1 MEKVRFTVAISAYN
15 IENYVKRAIDSV
27 LNQTF
32 KNYELLVIDDCSTD
46 STVEVIK
53 QVVGQNAKILQ
64 TKKNSGTA
72 AASRNIA
79 IENAQG
85 EYLLFLDGD
94 DELYSNE
101 TLKEIDEHI
110 KENKYDIIY
119 FGYENVGHTENYYRI
134 STKENSTRE
143 ARLICDES
151 FSVSSKV
158 WNVEFLRNNNIRFKE
173 GMYYEDELFS
183 IKSNILSKVTTYG
196 EFAIFKYHR
205 NREGSVM
212 TKPTVKKCSDWYRM
226 VAEVTDLYEITPEED
241 RKYLLSFLKNESD
254 SIPLRVENIIEALR
268 ENRKTKVLP
277 KRNYKF
283 ILNGDE
289 SSFKDLE
296 QQLDKDLYKK
306 IKELYMYY
314 KSKLT

>member
-46 STVEVIK
+46 STMEVIK
-53 QVVGQNAKILQ
+53 QIVGQEAKILQ

-79 IENAQG
+79 IENAKG

-94 DELYSNE
+94 DELYNNE

-119 FGYENVGHTENYYRI
+119 LGYENVGHTENYYRI
-134 STKENSTRE
+134 SNKENSTRE

-196 EFAIFKYHR
+196 EFPIFKYHR

-241 RKYLLSFLKNESD
+241 RKYLLSFLKNESN

-283 ILNGDE
+283 IDVLNE
-289 SSFKDLE
+289 E
-296 QQLDKDLYKK
+296 
-306 IKELYMYY
+306 E
-314 KSKLT
+314 

>member
-1 MEKVRFTVAISAYN
+1 MEKTRFTVAISAYN

-46 STVEVIK
+46 STMEVIK

-110 KENKYDIIY
+110 NENKYDIIY
-119 FGYENVGHTENYYRI
+119 LGYENVGHTENYYRI
-134 STKENSTRE
+134 SNKENSTRE

-196 EFAIFKYHR
+196 EFPIFKYHR

-283 ILNGDE
+283 IDVLNE
-289 SSFKDLE
+289 E
-296 QQLDKDLYKK
+296 
-306 IKELYMYY
+306 E
-314 KSKLT
+314 

>member
-1 MEKVRFTVAISAYN
+1 MLYRFNCGS
-15 IENYVKRAIDSV
+15 
-27 LNQTF
+27 NQTSSRTKC
-32 KNYELLVIDDCSTD
+32 KNITNKEKFRNSSC
-46 STVEVIK
+46 IK
-53 QVVGQNAKILQ
+53 KHCYRKCTRRVFI
-64 TKKNSGTA
+64 
-72 AASRNIA
+72 I
-79 IENAQG
+79 
-85 EYLLFLDGD
+85 LDGD

-119 FGYENVGHTENYYRI
+119 LGYENVGHTENYYRI

-196 EFAIFKYHR
+196 EFPIFKYHR

-212 TKPTVKKCSDWYRM
+212 TKPTIKKCSDWYRM

-241 RKYLLSFLKNESD
+241 RKYLLSFLKM
-254 SIPLRVENIIEALR
+254 
-268 ENRKTKVLP
+268 KVTV
-277 KRNYKF
+277 F
-283 ILNGDE
+283 H
-289 SSFKDLE
+289 
-296 QQLDKDLYKK
+296 
-306 IKELYMYY
+306 
-314 KSKLT
+314 

>member
-1 MEKVRFTVAISAYN
+1 MEKIRFTVAISAYN

-46 STVEVIK
+46 STMEVIK

-119 FGYENVGHTENYYRI
+119 LGYENVGHTENYYRI
-134 STKENSTRE
+134 SNKENSTRE

-196 EFAIFKYHR
+196 EFPIFKYHR

-283 ILNGDE
+283 IDVLNE
-289 SSFKDLE
+289 E
-296 QQLDKDLYKK
+296 
-306 IKELYMYY
+306 E
-314 KSKLT
+314 

>member
-1 MEKVRFTVAISAYN
+1 MEKLRFTVAISAYN

-46 STVEVIK
+46 STMEVIK
-53 QVVGQNAKILQ
+53 QIVGQEAKILQ

-79 IENAQG
+79 IENAKG

-119 FGYENVGHTENYYRI
+119 LGYENVGHTENYYRI
-134 STKENSTRE
+134 SNKENSTRE

-173 GMYYEDELFS
+173 GIYYEDELFS

-196 EFAIFKYHR
+196 EFPIFKYHR

-212 TKPTVKKCSDWYRM
+212 TKPTIKKCSDWYRM

-283 ILNGDE
+283 IDVLNEDE
-289 SSFKDLE
+289 
-296 QQLDKDLYKK
+296 
-306 IKELYMYY
+306 
-314 KSKLT
+314 

>member
-119 FGYENVGHTENYYRI
+119 LGYENVGHTENYYRI
-134 STKENSTRE
+134 SNKENSTRE

-196 EFAIFKYHR
+196 EFPIFKYHR

-212 TKPTVKKCSDWYRM
+212 TKPTIKKCSDWYRM

-283 ILNGDE
+283 IDVLNE
-289 SSFKDLE
+289 E
-296 QQLDKDLYKK
+296 
-306 IKELYMYY
+306 E
-314 KSKLT
+314 

>member
-46 STVEVIK
+46 STMEVIK
-53 QVVGQNAKILQ
+53 QIVGQEAKILQ

-79 IENAQG
+79 IENAKG

-119 FGYENVGHTENYYRI
+119 LGYENVGHTENYYRI
-134 STKENSTRE
+134 SNKENSTRE

-158 WNVEFLRNNNIRFKE
+158 WNVEFLKNNNIRFKE

-196 EFAIFKYHR
+196 EFPIFKYHR

-212 TKPTVKKCSDWYRM
+212 TKPTIKKCSDWYRM

-241 RKYLLSFLKNESD
+241 KKYLLSFLKNESD

-283 ILNGDE
+283 IDVLNE
-289 SSFKDLE
+289 E
-296 QQLDKDLYKK
+296 
-306 IKELYMYY
+306 E
-314 KSKLT
+314 

>member
-79 IENAQG
+79 IEKAQG

-134 STKENSTRE
+134 SNKENSTRE

-212 TKPTVKKCSDWYRM
+212 TNPTVKKCSDWYRM

-283 ILNGDE
+283 IDVLNE
-289 SSFKDLE
+289 E
-296 QQLDKDLYKK
+296 
-306 IKELYMYY
+306 E
-314 KSKLT
+314 

>member
-46 STVEVIK
+46 STMEVIK
-53 QVVGQNAKILQ
+53 QIVGQEVKILQ

-110 KENKYDIIY
+110 KGNKYDIIY
-119 FGYENVGHTENYYRI
+119 LGYENVGHTENYYRI
-134 STKENSTRE
+134 SNKENSTRE

-196 EFAIFKYHR
+196 EFPIFKYHR

-241 RKYLLSFLKNESD
+241 KKYLLSFLKNESD

-283 ILNGDE
+283 IDVLNE
-289 SSFKDLE
+289 E
-296 QQLDKDLYKK
+296 
-306 IKELYMYY
+306 
-314 KSKLT
+314 

>member
-46 STVEVIK
+46 STMEVIK

-110 KENKYDIIY
+110 NENKYDIIY
-119 FGYENVGHTENYYRI
+119 LGYENVGHTENYYRI
-134 STKENSTRE
+134 SNKENSTRE

-196 EFAIFKYHR
+196 EFPIFKYHR

-212 TKPTVKKCSDWYRM
+212 TKPTIKKCSDWYRM

-283 ILNGDE
+283 IDVLNE
-289 SSFKDLE
+289 E
-296 QQLDKDLYKK
+296 
-306 IKELYMYY
+306 E
-314 KSKLT
+314 

>member
-79 IENAQG
+79 IENAKG

-283 ILNGDE
+283 I
-289 SSFKDLE
+289 
-296 QQLDKDLYKK
+296 
-306 IKELYMYY
+306 
-314 KSKLT
+314 

>member
-46 STVEVIK
+46 STMEVIK
-53 QVVGQNAKILQ
+53 QIVGQEAKILQ

-79 IENAQG
+79 IENAKG

-94 DELYSNE
+94 DELYNNE

-119 FGYENVGHTENYYRI
+119 LGYENVGHTENYYRI
-134 STKENSTRE
+134 SNKENSTRE

-196 EFAIFKYHR
+196 EFPIFKYHR

-283 ILNGDE
+283 IDVLNE
-289 SSFKDLE
+289 E
-296 QQLDKDLYKK
+296 
-306 IKELYMYY
+306 E
-314 KSKLT
+314 

>member
-15 IENYVKRAIDSV
+15 IEEYVKRAIDSV

-46 STVEVIK
+46 STVKIIK
-53 QVVGQNAKILQ
+53 ETIEKKGRLLQ
-64 TKKNSGTA
+64 TPKNSGTA

-94 DELYSNE
+94 DELFSEN
-101 TLKEIDEHI
+101 TLAEIDQHI
-110 KENKYDIIY
+110 GKNKYDIINL
-119 FGYENVGHTENYYRI
+119 GYENVGHTENYYRL
-134 STKENSTRE
+134 STKENSTRK

-158 WNVEFLRNNNIRFKE
+158 WNVKFLKENSIKFKE

-183 IKSNILSKVTTYG
+183 IKSNILSQKTTYG
-196 EFAIFKYHR
+196 EFPIFKYHR

-226 VAEVTDLYEITPEED
+226 LAEVTDLYEITPDED

-283 ILNGDE
+283 IDVLNDE
-289 SSFKDLE
+289 E
-296 QQLDKDLYKK
+296 
-306 IKELYMYY
+306 
-314 KSKLT
+314 

>member
-119 FGYENVGHTENYYRI
+119 FGYENVEHTENYYRI

-283 ILNGDE
+283 IDVLNE
-289 SSFKDLE
+289 E
-296 QQLDKDLYKK
+296 
-306 IKELYMYY
+306 E
-314 KSKLT
+314 

>member
-1 MEKVRFTVAISAYN
+1 MEKLRFTVAISAYN

-46 STVEVIK
+46 STMEVIK
-53 QVVGQNAKILQ
+53 QIVGQEAKILQ

-79 IENAQG
+79 IENAKG

-119 FGYENVGHTENYYRI
+119 LGYENVGHTENYYRI
-134 STKENSTRE
+134 SNKENSTRE

-196 EFAIFKYHR
+196 EFPIFKYHR

-241 RKYLLSFLKNESD
+241 KKYLLSFLKNESD

-283 ILNGDE
+283 IDVLNE
-289 SSFKDLE
+289 E
-296 QQLDKDLYKK
+296 
-306 IKELYMYY
+306 E
-314 KSKLT
+314 

>member
-1 MEKVRFTVAISAYN
+1 MK
-15 IENYVKRAIDSV
+15 
-27 LNQTF
+27 
-32 KNYELLVIDDCSTD
+32 
-46 STVEVIK
+46 VIK
-53 QVVGQNAKILQ
+53 EVVGEKAKILQ

-79 IENAQG
+79 IENAKG

-119 FGYENVGHTENYYRI
+119 LGYENVGHTENYYRI

-151 FSVSSKV
+151 FSVSS
-158 WNVEFLRNNNIRFKE
+158 NNNIRFKE

-196 EFAIFKYHR
+196 EFPIFKYHR

-212 TKPTVKKCSDWYRM
+212 TKPTIKKCSDWYRM

-277 KRNYKF
+277 KRKF
-283 ILNGDE
+283 NFI
-289 SSFKDLE
+289 
-296 QQLDKDLYKK
+296 
-306 IKELYMYY
+306 I
-314 KSKLT
+314 

>member
-1 MEKVRFTVAISAYN
+1 MEKTRFTVAISAYN

-46 STVEVIK
+46 STMEVIK
-53 QVVGQNAKILQ
+53 QIVGQEAKILQ

-79 IENAQG
+79 IENAKG

-119 FGYENVGHTENYYRI
+119 LGYENVGHTENYYRI
-134 STKENSTRE
+134 SNKENSTRE

-196 EFAIFKYHR
+196 EFPIFKYHR

-212 TKPTVKKCSDWYRM
+212 TKPTIKKCSDWYRM

-241 RKYLLSFLKNESD
+241 KKYLLSFLKNESD

-283 ILNGDE
+283 IDILNE
-289 SSFKDLE
+289 E
-296 QQLDKDLYKK
+296 
-306 IKELYMYY
+306 E
-314 KSKLT
+314 

>member
-46 STVEVIK
+46 STMEVIK
-53 QVVGQNAKILQ
+53 QIVGQEAKILQ

-79 IENAQG
+79 IENAKG

-119 FGYENVGHTENYYRI
+119 LGYENVGHTENYYRI
-134 STKENSTRE
+134 SNKENSTRE

-196 EFAIFKYHR
+196 EFPIFKYHR

-212 TKPTVKKCSDWYRM
+212 TKPTIKKCSDSYRM
-226 VAEVTDLYEITPEED
+226 VAEVTDLYGITPEED
-241 RKYLLSFLKNESD
+241 KKYLLSFLKNESD

-283 ILNGDE
+283 IDVLNE
-289 SSFKDLE
+289 E
-296 QQLDKDLYKK
+296 
-306 IKELYMYY
+306 E
-314 KSKLT
+314 

>member
-64 TKKNSGTA
+64 TKKNSRTA

-283 ILNGDE
+283 IDVLNE
-289 SSFKDLE
+289 E
-296 QQLDKDLYKK
+296 
-306 IKELYMYY
+306 E
-314 KSKLT
+314 

>member
-277 KRNYKF
+277 KRNYNF
-283 ILNGDE
+283 IDVLNE
-289 SSFKDLE
+289 E
-296 QQLDKDLYKK
+296 
-306 IKELYMYY
+306 E
-314 KSKLT
+314 

>member
-1 MEKVRFTVAISAYN
+1 MEKTRFTVAISAYN

-46 STVEVIK
+46 STMEVIK

-119 FGYENVGHTENYYRI
+119 LGYENVGHTENYYRI
-134 STKENSTRE
+134 SNKENSTRE

-196 EFAIFKYHR
+196 EFPIFKYHR

-212 TKPTVKKCSDWYRM
+212 TKPTIKKCSDWYRM

-283 ILNGDE
+283 IDVLNE
-289 SSFKDLE
+289 E
-296 QQLDKDLYKK
+296 
-306 IKELYMYY
+306 E
-314 KSKLT
+314 

>member
-119 FGYENVGHTENYYRI
+119 LGYENVGHTENYYRI
-134 STKENSTRE
+134 SNKENSTRK

-158 WNVEFLRNNNIRFKE
+158 WNVEFLRCNKIRFVE

-183 IKSNILSKVTTYG
+183 IKSNILSKLTTYG
-196 EFAIFKYHR
+196 EFPIFKYHR

-212 TKPTVKKCSDWYRM
+212 TKPTIKKCSDWYRM
-226 VAEVTDLYEITPEED
+226 LAEVTDLYEITPEED
-241 RKYLLSFLKNESD
+241 RKYLLSFLKNEND

-283 ILNGDE
+283 IDVLNE
-289 SSFKDLE
+289 E
-296 QQLDKDLYKK
+296 
-306 IKELYMYY
+306 
-314 KSKLT
+314 

>member
-46 STVEVIK
+46 STMEVIK
-53 QVVGQNAKILQ
+53 QIVGQEAKILQ

-79 IENAQG
+79 IENANG
-85 EYLLFLDGD
+85 EYLLFLDAD

-119 FGYENVGHTENYYRI
+119 LGYENVGHTENYYRI
-134 STKENSTRE
+134 SNKENSTRE

-196 EFAIFKYHR
+196 EFPIFKYHR

-283 ILNGDE
+283 IDVLNE
-289 SSFKDLE
+289 E
-296 QQLDKDLYKK
+296 
-306 IKELYMYY
+306 E
-314 KSKLT
+314 

>member
-1 MEKVRFTVAISAYN
+1 MEKTRFTVAISAYN

-46 STVEVIK
+46 STMEVIK
-53 QVVGQNAKILQ
+53 QIVGQEAKILQ

-79 IENAQG
+79 IENAKG

-110 KENKYDIIY
+110 NENKYDIIY
-119 FGYENVGHTENYYRI
+119 LGYENVGHTENYYRI
-134 STKENSTRE
+134 SNKENSTRE

-283 ILNGDE
+283 IDVLNE
-289 SSFKDLE
+289 E
-296 QQLDKDLYKK
+296 
-306 IKELYMYY
+306 E
-314 KSKLT
+314 

>member
-1 MEKVRFTVAISAYN
+1 MEKLRFTVAISAYN

-46 STVEVIK
+46 STMEVIK
-53 QVVGQNAKILQ
+53 QIVGQEAKILQ

-79 IENAQG
+79 IENAKG

-119 FGYENVGHTENYYRI
+119 LGYENVGHTENYYRI
-134 STKENSTRE
+134 SNKENSTRE

-196 EFAIFKYHR
+196 EFPIFKYHR

-212 TKPTVKKCSDWYRM
+212 TKPTIKKCSDWYRM

-241 RKYLLSFLKNESD
+241 KKYLLSFLKNESD

-283 ILNGDE
+283 IDVLNEDE
-289 SSFKDLE
+289 
-296 QQLDKDLYKK
+296 
-306 IKELYMYY
+306 
-314 KSKLT
+314 

>member
-110 KENKYDIIY
+110 KEHKYDIIY

-134 STKENSTRE
+134 SNKENSTRE

-283 ILNGDE
+283 IDVLNE
-289 SSFKDLE
+289 E
-296 QQLDKDLYKK
+296 
-306 IKELYMYY
+306 E
-314 KSKLT
+314 

>member
-46 STVEVIK
+46 STMEVIK
-53 QVVGQNAKILQ
+53 QIVGQEVKILQ

-110 KENKYDIIY
+110 KGNKYDIIY
-119 FGYENVGHTENYYRI
+119 LGYENVGHTENYYRI
-134 STKENSTRE
+134 SNKENSTRE

-196 EFAIFKYHR
+196 EFPIFKYHR

-212 TKPTVKKCSDWYRM
+212 TKPTIKKCSDWYRM

-241 RKYLLSFLKNESD
+241 KKYLLSFLKNESD

-283 ILNGDE
+283 IDVLNE
-289 SSFKDLE
+289 E
-296 QQLDKDLYKK
+296 
-306 IKELYMYY
+306 
-314 KSKLT
+314 

>member
-196 EFAIFKYHR
+196 EFAIFQYHR

-283 ILNGDE
+283 IDVLNE
-289 SSFKDLE
+289 E
-296 QQLDKDLYKK
+296 
-306 IKELYMYY
+306 E
-314 KSKLT
+314 

>member
-283 ILNGDE
+283 IDALNE
-289 SSFKDLE
+289 E
-296 QQLDKDLYKK
+296 
-306 IKELYMYY
+306 E
-314 KSKLT
+314 

>member
-1 MEKVRFTVAISAYN
+1 MEKLRFTVAISAYN

-46 STVEVIK
+46 STMEVIK

-119 FGYENVGHTENYYRI
+119 LGYENVGHTENYYRI
-134 STKENSTRE
+134 SNKENSTRE

-196 EFAIFKYHR
+196 EFPIFKYHR

-283 ILNGDE
+283 IDVLNE
-289 SSFKDLE
+289 E
-296 QQLDKDLYKK
+296 
-306 IKELYMYY
+306 E
-314 KSKLT
+314 

>member
-1 MEKVRFTVAISAYN
+1 MEKLRFTVAISAYN

-46 STVEVIK
+46 STMEVIK
-53 QVVGQNAKILQ
+53 QIVGQEAKILQ

-79 IENAQG
+79 IENAKG

-119 FGYENVGHTENYYRI
+119 LGYENVGHTENYYRI
-134 STKENSTRE
+134 SNKENSTRE

-196 EFAIFKYHR
+196 EFPIFKYHR

-212 TKPTVKKCSDWYRM
+212 TKPTIKKCSDWYRM

-283 ILNGDE
+283 IDVLNE
-289 SSFKDLE
+289 E
-296 QQLDKDLYKK
+296 
-306 IKELYMYY
+306 E
-314 KSKLT
+314 

>member
-119 FGYENVGHTENYYRI
+119 LGYENVGHTENYYRI
-134 STKENSTRE
+134 SNKENSTRE

-283 ILNGDE
+283 IDVLNEED
-289 SSFKDLE
+289 
-296 QQLDKDLYKK
+296 
-306 IKELYMYY
+306 
-314 KSKLT
+314 

>member
-1 MEKVRFTVAISAYN
+1 MEKVKFTVAISAYN

-46 STVEVIK
+46 STMEVIK
-53 QVVGQNAKILQ
+53 QIVGQEAKILQ

-79 IENAQG
+79 IENAKG

-119 FGYENVGHTENYYRI
+119 LGYENVGHTENYYRI
-134 STKENSTRE
+134 SNKENSTRE

-196 EFAIFKYHR
+196 EFPIFKYHR

-212 TKPTVKKCSDWYRM
+212 TKPTIKKCSDWYRM
-226 VAEVTDLYEITPEED
+226 VAEVTDLYGITPEED
-241 RKYLLSFLKNESD
+241 KKYLLSFLKNESD

-268 ENRKTKVLP
+268 ENRKTKILP

-283 ILNGDE
+283 IDVLNE
-289 SSFKDLE
+289 E
-296 QQLDKDLYKK
+296 
-306 IKELYMYY
+306 E
-314 KSKLT
+314 

>member
-79 IENAQG
+79 IEKAQG

-110 KENKYDIIY
+110 NENKYDIIY
-119 FGYENVGHTENYYRI
+119 LGYENVGHTENYYRI
-134 STKENSTRE
+134 SNKENSTRE

-173 GMYYEDELFS
+173 GIYYEDELFS

-283 ILNGDE
+283 IDVLNE
-289 SSFKDLE
+289 E
-296 QQLDKDLYKK
+296 
-306 IKELYMYY
+306 E
-314 KSKLT
+314 

>member
-79 IENAQG
+79 IEKAQG

-134 STKENSTRE
+134 SNKENSTRE

-212 TKPTVKKCSDWYRM
+212 KKPTVKKCSDWYRM

-283 ILNGDE
+283 IDVLNE
-289 SSFKDLE
+289 E
-296 QQLDKDLYKK
+296 
-306 IKELYMYY
+306 E
-314 KSKLT
+314 

>member
-1 MEKVRFTVAISAYN
+1 MEKTRFTVAISAYN

-46 STVEVIK
+46 STMEVIK

-119 FGYENVGHTENYYRI
+119 LGYENVGHTENYYRI
-134 STKENSTRE
+134 SNKENSTRE

-196 EFAIFKYHR
+196 EFPIFKYHR

-283 ILNGDE
+283 IDVLNE
-289 SSFKDLE
+289 E
-296 QQLDKDLYKK
+296 
-306 IKELYMYY
+306 E
-314 KSKLT
+314 